1 MPNHISNEIII
12 HSDNYQEALDYMRT
26 DNVDD
31 YGKKYTRHFDF
42 NKIKQMPEE
51 LNIESS
57 TSATAAH
64 ILYLQ
69 INNIP
74 VHPKYN
80 YSPMNYNF
88 VNRYRDEYDMRPG
101 SKMYELGKQVHT
113 NWEKYGYPN
122 WYEWSY
128 ANWGTKW
135 NAYTTKYTSDRS
147 VYFESAWGAP
157 LDIVEGFIHKFKLTC
172 TYRAICEGSI
182 LWFIREYENG
192 TPISIRDQLPED
204 HRQLYIDLR
213 GYDPEEEDEEDEE

>member
-31 YGKKYTRHFDF
+31 YGKEYTRHFDF

-57 TSATAAH
+57 TSATTAH

-80 YSPMNYNF
+80 YNYNF

-122 WYEWSY
+122 WYEWSN

-135 NAYTTKYTSDRS
+135 NAYETKYTSDRS
-147 VYFESAWGAP
+147 VYFESAWDAP
-157 LDIVEGFIHKFKLTC
+157 LDIVEDFIRKFNLTC

-182 LWFIREYENG
+182 FWFIREYENG
-192 TPISIRDQLPED
+192 TPISIRDKLPED

-213 GYDPEEEDEEDEE
+213 GYDPDEDDEDEE

>member
-31 YGKKYTRHFDF
+31 YGNKYTRHFDF

-74 VHPKYN
+74 AHPKYN
-80 YSPMNYNF
+80 YGPTNYNF

-213 GYDPEEEDEEDEE
+213 GYDPEEEDDEDEE

>member
-1 MPNHISNEIII
+1 
-12 HSDNYQEALDYMRT
+12 MRT

-31 YGKKYTRHFDF
+31 YGKEYTRHFDF
-42 NKIKQMPEE
+42 NKIKPMPEE

-57 TSATAAH
+57 TSATTAH

-74 VHPKYN
+74 VHPKY
-80 YSPMNYNF
+80 NYNF

-122 WYEWSY
+122 WYEWSN

-135 NAYTTKYTSDRS
+135 NAYATKYTSDRS
-147 VYFESAWGAP
+147 VYFESAWDAP
-157 LDIVEGFIHKFKLTC
+157 LDIVEAFIRKFNLTC

-182 LWFIREYENG
+182 FWFIREYENG
-192 TPISIRDQLPED
+192 TPISIRDKLPED

-213 GYDPEEEDEEDEE
+213 GYDPDEDDEEEEEE

>member
-69 INNIP
+69 INNMP

-80 YSPMNYNF
+80 YNYNYNF

-101 SKMYELGKQVHT
+101 SKMYELGKQVHI

-122 WYEWSY
+122 WYEWSN
-128 ANWGTKW
+128 ANWRTKW
-135 NAYTTKYTSDRS
+135 NAYETKYTSDRS

-157 LDIVEGFIHKFKLTC
+157 LDIVESFIHKFKLTC

-213 GYDPEEEDEEDEE
+213 GYDPEEEDEEEEE

>member
-1 MPNHISNEIII
+1 
-12 HSDNYQEALDYMRT
+12 
-26 DNVDD
+26 
-31 YGKKYTRHFDF
+31 
-42 NKIKQMPEE
+42 
-51 LNIESS
+51 
-57 TSATAAH
+57 
-64 ILYLQ
+64 
-69 INNIP
+69 
-74 VHPKYN
+74 
-80 YSPMNYNF
+80 
-88 VNRYRDEYDMRPG
+88 
-101 SKMYELGKQVHT
+101 MYELGKQVHT

-213 GYDPEEEDEEDEE
+213 GYDPEEEDDEDEE

>member
-12 HSDNYQEALDYMRT
+12 HSDNYQEALDNMRT

-31 YGKKYTRHFDF
+31 YGKEYTRHFDF

-57 TSATAAH
+57 TSATTAH

-74 VHPKYN
+74 VHPKY
-80 YSPMNYNF
+80 NYNF

-122 WYEWSY
+122 WYEWSN

-135 NAYTTKYTSDRS
+135 NAYETKYTSDRS
-147 VYFESAWGAP
+147 VYFESAWSAP
-157 LDIVEGFIHKFKLTC
+157 LDIVEVFIRKFKLTC

-182 LWFIREYENG
+182 FWFIREYENG

-213 GYDPEEEDEEDEE
+213 GYDPEEEDEDDEDEE